1 MLVKNLTLR
10 NDCTLIPSAHGTQQ
24 SDLSKR
30 SKDRLYD
37 AQLSPRLVA
46 CTQTR
51 TRLEPL
57 KARALTSTLRL
68 HCSNCFVIWCN
79 KVQAFHKRTQCTNCR
94 TDLKK
99 ILRVTTI
106 QNSTLHDIKPNVEI
120 THLVE
125 DFTPILFFSYH
136 KTTRNLISKPYEIKD
151 FNPTNLLKNHLIIV
165 LTLFSIRIT
174 CYFPLIVDQSSWTT
188 HIHTFTHL

>member
-125 DFTPILFFSYH
+125 DFTPILFFLSQSNQKSNIQTTNHIMKYS
-136 KTTRNLISKPYEIKD
+136 KTS
-151 FNPTNLLKNHLIIV
+151 
-165 LTLFSIRIT
+165 
-174 CYFPLIVDQSSWTT
+174 
-188 HIHTFTHL
+188 